1 MTDKLNWLTDP
12 YRDFLAYL
20 TVLTIRPQ
28 LFDPEHPWDDVCD
41 ALGDLADAGEVKLR
55 GDQENIYVFIG
66 GKLIVHAERAWLEGA
81 ATRWSTAPSN

>member
-28 LFDPEHPWDDVCD
+28 LKHAHSWDDVCD
-41 ALGDLADAGEVKLR
+41 ALGDLAADGEVKLL
-55 GDQENIYVFIG
+55 GDQENIYVLIAG
-66 GKLIVHAERAWLEGA
+66 EVIVHAERDWLEWA
-81 ATRWSTAPSN
+81 AQRWAAFGSN